1 MGEIELD
8 KTLLHRLHLYDGY
21 SVYLK
26 PIEEI
31 VSGLSKL
38 DMDTL
43 KQLFALYTEV
53 TDRIEMRLM
62 LLDFDYE
69 FNKEIVSEQVR
80 SMNDRLVDVYL
91 SERFVTEHTQ
101 FLTEGWLMKLDG
113 LKDEFEKIEEDTLK
127 LISWKSYLTA
137 CMIEALII
145 HRDEYWYPKDR
156 FSLHLLSE
164 SGVSLE
170 KTKERIWQPKTS

>member
-62 LLDFDYE
+62 LLDFEYE
-69 FNKEIVSEQVR
+69 FNKEIVYEQV
-80 SMNDRLVDVYL
+80 SSLNDRLVDVYL

-101 FLTEGWLMKLDG
+101 FLNEKWSEQLDR
-113 LKDEFEKIEEDTLK
+113 LKGEIVAIEEDMLK

-137 CMIEALII
+137 CMIETLII
-145 HRDEYWYPKDR
+145 HRDEYWYPKER
-156 FSLHLLSE
+156 FSLYLLSE
-164 SGVSLE
+164 SGISLE
-170 KTKERIWQPKTS
+170 KKKERIWQPKTS